1 MSGSGQG
8 SVLSQQLIDG
18 LILQGESPEYHPVD
32 AYLAYLEL
40 LQQWNKAY
48 SLTAIRQPAAM
59 VAYHI
64 LDSLSVLPYL
74 DGKVCLDVGSGAG
87 LPGLILALARPDS
100 YWTLLDS
107 NGKKIRFI
115 NQVIMEL
122 GLKNVEAVS
131 CRIEDFH
138 TETPYST
145 VTARAWGPLY
155 NLYQVTRHLIHSS
168 GHLLAMK
175 GPDVTDEL
183 VELEHCAVTAKVHSL
198 VVPGVESLRT
208 LVDIVVL
215 PSRN

>member
-1 MSGSGQG
+1 MSGSEQT
-8 SVLSQQLIDG
+8 SILSQLLIDG

-32 AYLAYLEL
+32 DYLAYVEL
-40 LQQWNKAY
+40 LEQWNKAY
-48 SLTAIRQPAAM
+48 NLTAIRQPAAM
-59 VAYHI
+59 VAYHV

-74 DGKVCLDVGSGAG
+74 DGGACLDVGSGAG

-100 YWTLLDS
+100 HWTLLDS

-122 GLKNVEAVS
+122 GVNNVEAVC
-131 CRIEDFH
+131 CRIEDFY
-138 TETPYST
+138 TETLFST
-145 VTARAWGPLY
+145 VTARAWGSLY
-155 NLYQVTRHLIHSS
+155 NLYQVTRHLMPSY

-175 GPDVTDEL
+175 GPDVNTEL